1 MKRILLTTILLF
13 PQIAYAA
20 GTGGEAGHAPAT
32 ISDWLFRII
41 NFAVLA
47 GAMGYLLSRFLK
59 DILVKRKIEV
69 ERLLKEAEET
79 KAAAKNRLA
88 EIEERVHKKEEEV
101 KAILEDARMRGQ
113 REKAILIE
121 EGSKARQRLESH
133 AKVRIEQELKKA
145 KEDLHIEAVNLAME
159 LAENKIKK
167 AIGSKEQDS
176 LIEEY
181 IIKIGEKKP

>member
-1 MKRILLTTILLF
+1 MKRILLGTILLF

-20 GTGGEAGHAPAT
+20 GTGGEAGHASAT

-47 GAMGYLLSRFLK
+47 GVLGYFLSKFLK
-59 DILVKRKIEV
+59 DTLVKRKIEV

-79 KAAAKNRLA
+79 KVAAKKRLA
-88 EIEERVHKKEEEV
+88 EIEERVHKKENEV
-101 KAILEDARMRGQ
+101 RTILDDTLIRGE

-121 EGSKARQRLESH
+121 EGNKVRERLESH
-133 AKVRIEQELKKA
+133 AKARIEQELKKA
-145 KEDLHIEAVNLAME
+145 KERLHIEAVNLAIE
-159 LAENKIKK
+159 LAEKKIKK
-167 AIGSKEQDS
+167 DFGTKKQDS

-181 IIKIGEKKP
+181 IIRIGEKRS

>member
-1 MKRILLTTILLF
+1 MKRILLTFILLF

-20 GTGGEAGHAPAT
+20 SAEAGHAPPAL
-32 ISDWLFRII
+32 SDWLFRII

-47 GAMGYLLSRFLK
+47 GVLGYFLSKFLK

-69 ERLLKEAEET
+69 EKQLKEAEET
-79 KAAAKNRLA
+79 KAAAKKRLA

-101 KAILEDARMRGQ
+101 KAIIEDARMRGQ

-121 EGSKARQRLESH
+121 EGNKARQRLESH
-133 AKVRIEQELKKA
+133 AKGRIEQELKKA
-145 KEDLHIEAVNLAME
+145 KEELHIEAVNLAME
-159 LAENKIKK
+159 LAEKKIKK

-181 IIKIGEKKP
+181 IIKIGERRS